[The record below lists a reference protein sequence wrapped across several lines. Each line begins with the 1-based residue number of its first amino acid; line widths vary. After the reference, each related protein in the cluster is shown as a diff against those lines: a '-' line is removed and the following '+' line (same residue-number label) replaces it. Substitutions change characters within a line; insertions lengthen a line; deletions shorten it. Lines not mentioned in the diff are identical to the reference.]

1 MPLPQA
7 EKVGH
12 SFPPQPLLLL
22 RSPLPPSQG
31 IGSIGPQT
39 EKPVKK
45 APGLTFHPLHA
56 EHPPHLP
63 CEDGHLSLFTLLAQ
77 HLSPLQQLLVPC
89 PRGGKVVDQEVD
101 IFRYLSPCS
110 KNPPEKECSWAWTG
124 PTTPS
129 GTPPQR
135 VSMVLAFSV
144 YSLSREEARLSTSLV
159 VARGYFLVF
168 VGTCL
173 YFLVILVFLGS
184 FWFFL
189 VLFCTVWFI

>member
-12 SFPPQPLLLL
+12 SFPPHPLLLL

-77 HLSPLQQLLVPC
+77 PLSPLQQLLVPC

-110 KNPPEKECSWAWTG
+110 KNPPEKGRNRVQLGLDLAHHTFRDS
-124 PTTPS
+124 TTES
-129 GTPPQR
+129 VNGLGFLC
-135 VSMVLAFSV
+135 VLS
-144 YSLSREEARLSTSLV
+144 E
-159 VARGYFLVF
+159 
-168 VGTCL
+168 
-173 YFLVILVFLGS
+173 
-184 FWFFL
+184 
-189 VLFCTVWFI
+189 